1 MWLGGS
7 VGAVGALVC
16 GEVGAG
22 EPAAVPLSTATPVL
36 SAHDLTVPP
45 FARGFETVRIL
56 VPPSSEKIARSRA
69 LILLHGLGETRSAAL
84 ALRGWPELYGA
95 HSADARLRH
104 PPVLRTRSRGSYWSD
119 EELSQVNAHLGR
131 QPYHGAVLICPR
143 TPNPSEARD
152 RARLFDDYATWLF
165 SAVLPA
171 VEAEVT
177 GCTKTVGLDGC
188 SLGGYVAVEVA
199 LRKAASLASFGTVQG
214 ALGAHRVRGFAERF
228 RAIAEDHCL
237 PLRFATSSRDPFLD
251 VNREMSRRLMALGVP
266 HELDVV
272 PGPHDQPWLREI
284 GTLRTLRWHD
294 VQLGAA
300 SCERVQRGAAP
311 AAK

>member
-7 VGAVGALVC
+7 LSAVGALVC
-16 GEVGAG
+16 GEVGA
-22 EPAAVPLSTATPVL
+22 EAPTAAAAPVL
-36 SAHDLTVPP
+36 SVRDLTVPP
-45 FARGFETVRIL
+45 FARGFETVRVL
-56 VPPSSEKIARSRA
+56 VPPASENVARSRA

-95 HSADARLRH
+95 LSADERLRH
-104 PPVLRTRSRGSYWSD
+104 PPVLRTQRRGSYWSD
-119 EELSQVNAHLGR
+119 EELSRVNVHLGR
-131 QPYHGAVLICPR
+131 QPYRGAVLICPR

-165 SAVLPA
+165 ETVLPA

-177 GCTKTVGLDGC
+177 GCTKIVGLDGC

-199 LRKAASLASFGTVQG
+199 LRRAERLASFGTVQG
-214 ALGAHRVRGFAERF
+214 ALGEHRVRGFAERL
-228 RAIAEDHCL
+228 RGIAQNQCL
-237 PLRFATSSRDPFLD
+237 PLRFATSTQDPFLN
-251 VNREMSRRLMALGVP
+251 VNREMSRRLTALEVP

-300 SCERVQRGAAP
+300 SCERVKRGAAP